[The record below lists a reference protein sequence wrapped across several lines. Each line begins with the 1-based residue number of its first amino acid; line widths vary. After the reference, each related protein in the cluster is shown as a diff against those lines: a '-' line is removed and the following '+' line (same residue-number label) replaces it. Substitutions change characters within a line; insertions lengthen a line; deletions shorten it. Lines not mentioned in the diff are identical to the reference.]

1 MPHCARRS
9 SPTKDATDLT
19 DEHQTSSRFVLIF
32 GMLFA
37 FQPNSEGMQ
46 PAPCFHDHIPK
57 FGTTKTDD
65 AMSNPI
71 PLDIADNMFIDHSSY
86 PSCRTGCPPLAE
98 CRPKFIS
105 VTAWRVR
112 FRECS
117 TSSTRFNLCENCYI
131 SGLLRCRI
139 AAMPR

>member
-1 MPHCARRS
+1 
-9 SPTKDATDLT
+9 
-19 DEHQTSSRFVLIF
+19 
-32 GMLFA
+32 
-37 FQPNSEGMQ
+37 MQ

-139 AAMPR
+139 AAMPRWGESVGAPGQDHIRVARKRQTVRWWTHV